1 MCMMIREYS
10 EEDRQAWESA
20 DDDEAEPEVEIP
32 MDVPEGGG
40 VLLVTLHEGKDL
52 EGKHH
57 CNPYVVLRLR
67 DKTFQSK
74 VRRAGTLFVGFM
86 VSESVGMKGTGLSW
100 NPCLWESPFN
110 GVH

>member
-57 CNPYVVLRLR
+57 CNPYVVVRLR
-67 DKTFQSK
+67 DKMFQSK
-74 VRRAGTLFVGFM
+74 VRRAGTHVLGFVLSEGM
-86 VSESVGMKGTGLSW
+86 ESVS
-100 NPCLWESPFN
+100 F
-110 GVH
+110 GVSIGDHP